1 MRPTENGQ
9 LELGGQ
15 AAMVEGR
22 AEAEANGGAAGAG
35 GEALSFCDER
45 LPGAALQA
53 LHMMQRSRRFCDVV
67 LHVGG
72 GAELHAHRAVLAAA
86 SPHLL
91 ELFSADEEVTAMRPQ
106 QAPAAQAAALRS
118 YSLNGACDRAALEK
132 LVDYAYT
139 ARLEV
144 KGHQVASV
152 YRAASL
158 LRMDRCAR
166 ECARHLLRHLTVD
179 NCLQTRALPGLA
191 HDRAFAEQIDA
202 FIAREFDAVSK
213 SKILLS
219 LVCVRV
225 EVLNQT
231 RQEMSLVVGD
241 SISRLALDWMKRQFA
256 DDDNLQLDKLTE
268 KTHLLYLAMDNSL
281 QDCTEMPTGDLSDTE
296 IVQDYKK
303 LSLKNH
309 TNTKQNKRKTQLQP
323 AKPRV
328 LIYSRDIGPRTNQE
342 KDDDWKLIAAT
353 KVGEHNF
360 LALVVLNGYLATLS
374 VQLRCSQPLSPSP
387 VATPITSRPASEE
400 KPDLYCVMPN
410 MSSVKC
416 AVGCANL
423 NNSLLVCGGYDR
435 AECLRIV
442 EAYDPQHNCWASLPP
457 MREPRGRFDIA
468 VVRGKVYAVGGS
480 NGSSELSTV
489 EVFDPERQK
498 WCSIDPLPLARCN
511 TGVCDLDD
519 KVYCIGG
526 WNGQAGIKQCDVYDP
541 DTNKWASIAQL
552 LTGRY
557 QAGVCAM
564 DGKLFAAGGCDA
576 WNCLNTVE
584 VYDPKENKW
593 EFAKNMI
600 TARRGCGL
608 AYFKGK
614 LYAVGGSDGSHSL
627 SSTEIFDPKD
637 QTWTPGPSMTTPR
650 ANVAVAVIGNR
661 LYAVGG
667 FSGKTFLNS
676 IEYLDE
682 STDEWTT
689 FVPKISLST
698 EAERARLLEHSVAAF
713 AESLNSHPLD
723 MTESTPEV
731 PCSVPS

>member
-1 MRPTENGQ
+1 MGSLTVEFVKMDGGDNCVYHVESGTESASQQQSAENGEE

-53 LHMMQRSRRFCDVV
+53 LHLMQRSRRFCDVV

-91 ELFSADEEVTAMRPQ
+91 ELFSADE
-106 QAPAAQAAALRS
+106 
-118 YSLNGACDRAALEK
+118 
-132 LVDYAYT
+132 
-139 ARLEV
+139 EV

-281 QDCTEMPTGDLSDTE
+281 QDCTEMPTSDLSDTE

-360 LALVVLNGYLATLS
+360 LALVVLNGYLTTLS

-442 EAYDPQHNCWASLPP
+442 EAYDPQHNSWASLPP

-511 TGVCDLDD
+511 TG
-519 KVYCIGG
+519 
-526 WNGQAGIKQCDVYDP
+526 
-541 DTNKWASIAQL
+541 
-552 LTGRY
+552 
-557 QAGVCAM
+557 M
-564 DGKLFAAGGCDA
+564 
-576 WNCLNTVE
+576 
-584 VYDPKENKW
+584 
-593 EFAKNMI
+593 
-600 TARRGCGL
+600 
-608 AYFKGK
+608 
-614 LYAVGGSDGSHSL
+614 
-627 SSTEIFDPKD
+627 
-637 QTWTPGPSMTTPR
+637 
-650 ANVAVAVIGNR
+650 
-661 LYAVGG
+661 
-667 FSGKTFLNS
+667 
-676 IEYLDE
+676 
-682 STDEWTT
+682 
-689 FVPKISLST
+689 
-698 EAERARLLEHSVAAF
+698 
-713 AESLNSHPLD
+713 
-723 MTESTPEV
+723 
-731 PCSVPS
+731 